1 MTPINLL
8 IAGLGF
14 VVIFLTGF
22 GLRRLG
28 QPFPTVILTVHK
40 LIAAATLV
48 FLVKTVPGL
57 TKLSLPGQA
66 EWIAA
71 IAAGTFFLLA
81 IISGGWLSWVKSM
94 PAWVR
99 TLHFTL
105 SFLTVIS
112 TAAFLY
118 LLYRRG

>member
-1 MTPINLL
+1 M
-8 IAGLGF
+8 
-14 VVIFLTGF
+14 V
-22 GLRRLG
+22 
-28 QPFPTVILTVHK
+28 
-40 LIAAATLV
+40 ATIV
-48 FLVKTVPGL
+48 FLVKTIPAL

-71 IAAGTFFLLA
+71 IAAGAFFLLA
-81 IISGGWLSWVKSM
+81 IVSGGWLSAVKSM

-99 TLHFTL
+99 ALHL
-105 SFLTVIS
+105 VISFLALIS

>member
-1 MTPINLL
+1 MTSINLL
-8 IAGLGF
+8 ITALGF
-14 VVIFLTGF
+14 IVIFLTGY

-40 LIAAATLV
+40 LIVAATIV
-48 FLVKTVPGL
+48 FLVKTIPGL
-57 TKLSLPGQA
+57 AKLTLPGQA

-71 IAAGTFFLLA
+71 IAAGAFFLLA
-81 IISGGWLSWVKSM
+81 IVSGGWLSAVKSM

-99 TLHFTL
+99 ALHL
-105 SFLTVIS
+105 IMSFLTVIS
-112 TAAFLY
+112 TALFLY

>member
-1 MTPINLL
+1 MTQINLL
-8 IAGLGF
+8 ITGLGF
-14 VVIFLTGF
+14 VVILLTGF

-40 LIAAATLV
+40 LIAAATFV
-48 FLVKTVPGL
+48 FLVKTIPGL
-57 TKLSLPGQA
+57 ARLSLPGQV
-66 EWIAA
+66 ERIAA
-71 IAAGTFFLLA
+71 IAAGSFFLLA
-81 IISGGWLSWVKSM
+81 VVSGGWLSWVKNM
-94 PAWVR
+94 PSWVR
-99 TLHFTL
+99 ALHVIM

>member
-1 MTPINLL
+1 MAPINLL

-14 VVIFLTGF
+14 IVIFLTGF

-28 QPFPTVILTVHK
+28 QPFPAVILTVHK
-40 LIAAATLV
+40 LVTVAMIV

-57 TKLSLPGQA
+57 TKLTLPGQA

-71 IAAGTFFLLA
+71 IAAGAFFLLA
-81 IISGGWLSWVKSM
+81 IVSGGWLSAVKSM

-99 TLHFTL
+99 ALHL
-105 SFLTVIS
+105 MMSFFTVIS

-118 LLYRRG
+118 LMYRRG